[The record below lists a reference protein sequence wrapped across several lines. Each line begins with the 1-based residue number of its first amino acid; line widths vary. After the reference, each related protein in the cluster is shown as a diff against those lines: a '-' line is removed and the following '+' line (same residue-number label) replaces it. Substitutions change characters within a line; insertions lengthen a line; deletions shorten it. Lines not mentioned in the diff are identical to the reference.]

1 MKIKISPLMRNLAR
15 AGGAII
21 LSGCAGYPSG
31 GGDASGTGRNGRAG
45 MASVPYS
52 VETYS
57 GHPYYDRGFHE
68 RRDLG
73 GRLDRQH

>member
-1 MKIKISPLMRNLAR
+1 MKIKISPLLLYFAR

-21 LSGCAGYPSG
+21 LSGCAVYPTG

-45 MASVPYS
+45 MAAVPYS
-52 VETYS
+52 VETYD

-73 GRLDRQH
+73 DRLDRRH